1 MGREE
6 EEGGRAEGGGRG
18 KTAKLRNGTV
28 FSGQAQNIM
37 RQSVRLR
44 GR

>member
-6 EEGGRAEGGGRG
+6 EEGGRG